1 MMPRLGPRPMPLHL
15 TAAMFAWSTSIA
27 AWPFLKSGWRGWN
40 LTGTTPASDRPSPD
54 GASDQT
60 ALDAVVEGL
69 SRHSDAAVA
78 AAIWHAV
85 LDDAHAFADAML
97 AYRRHP
103 YRRDLPTPPIV
114 WQRGTTR
121 LLDFGP
127 ADARPLLVIPSLVNR
142 AYILD
147 LRREAS
153 FLRWL
158 AARGGVRPLLIDWGA
173 PGREETQ
180 FDLSAYMAERLEP
193 ALEAAIDLTGR
204 RPAALGYCMGG
215 TLLAALAYRRG
226 SDLADAVFC
235 AAPWDFYVG
244 NKAAVIAMADAMRA
258 VLPLVQQWG
267 ALPVDALQALFLSLD
282 PLLGLKKFKAFCAL
296 DPAGSA
302 AVAFV
307 ALEDWLN
314 DGVPLAAPT
323 AVDCIIGWYGEN
335 QPARGTWSVLGDP
348 VDPGAI
354 PTPSLHVVPS
364 RDRIVPPD
372 SALALADAMTN
383 ADVLR
388 PPLGHIGMMVGRAA
402 PDRVWT
408 PIAERLEAS

>member
-1 MMPRLGPRPMPLHL
+1 M
-15 TAAMFAWSTSIA
+15 
-27 AWPFLKSGWRGWN
+27 KSGWRGWN
-40 LTGTTPASDRPSPD
+40 PAATTPTPDRSSPD
-54 GASDQT
+54 GDSDRT
-60 ALDAVVEGL
+60 ALDGVVEAL
-69 SRHSDAAVA
+69 SRHSDAVVAGAV
-78 AAIWHAV
+78 WRAV
-85 LDDAHAFADAML
+85 MDDAKTFADAML
-97 AYRRHP
+97 AYRQHP
-103 YRRDLPTPPIV
+103 YRRDLPAAPIV

-147 LRREAS
+147 LRKEAS

-158 AARGGVRPLLIDWGA
+158 AARGGVRPLLIDWDA

-193 ALEAAIDLTGR
+193 ALDAAINLTGR

-215 TLLAALAYRRG
+215 TLLAALASRRG
-226 SDLADAVFC
+226 DDLDDTIFC
-235 AAPWDFYVG
+235 AAPWDFHVG
-244 NKAAVIAMADAMRA
+244 HRTAVIAMANAMQV
-258 VLPLVQQWG
+258 VLPLVRQWG
-267 ALPVDALQALFLSLD
+267 TLPVDALQALFLSLD
-282 PLLGLKKFKAFCAL
+282 PLLGLKKFKAFCGL
-296 DPAGSA
+296 DSGGA
-302 AVAFV
+302 AAAAFV

-314 DGVPLAAPT
+314 DGVPLSAPT

-335 QPARGTWSVLGDP
+335 QPARGAWSVLGDL

-354 PTPSLHVVPS
+354 KTPSLHVVPS

-372 SALALADAMTN
+372 SALALPNAMAN

-402 PDRVWT
+402 ADRVWT